1 MISYRS
7 MTEPSHPLP
16 KPCQMVLVFWLKRSD
31 ALPPIILTLSRP
43 SSYSLSP
50 WSCKSFRLHNFKI
63 NHKQSIHI
71 IPSRSLSP
79 SACILLW
86 IFMVHSSRRWYEFGE
101 AFDKPLAE
109 LCWNAKLINC
119 ICNGQIKY
127 TKFVGQ
133 KLFVSISPFSFS
145 NCIYGQFITKF

>member
-16 KPCQMVLVFWLKRSD
+16 EPCQMVLVFWLKRSD
-31 ALPPIILTLSRP
+31 ALPPIIL
-43 SSYSLSP
+43 SLSLGRAHTLYLRGHANH
-50 WSCKSFRLHNFKI
+50 SNYTISKSITNKVFISSPLA
-63 NHKQSIHI
+63 
-71 IPSRSLSP
+71 LSP

-86 IFMVHSSRRWYEFGE
+86 IFTVHSSRKWYEFGE